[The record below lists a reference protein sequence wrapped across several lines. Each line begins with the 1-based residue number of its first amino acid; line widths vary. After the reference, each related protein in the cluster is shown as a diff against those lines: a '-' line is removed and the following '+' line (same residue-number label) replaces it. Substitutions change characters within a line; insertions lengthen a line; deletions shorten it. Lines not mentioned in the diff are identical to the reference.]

1 MSVMYLLIM
10 ISLILASGFVIA
22 FVWAIR
28 SGQYDDKYTPSVRV
42 LFDDHPV
49 GDEDEPD
56 KNRDKTADEH
66 VNEVPDPLSTNAGK
80 GTQKNQKKPK

>member
-10 ISLILASGFVIA
+10 LSLIMASGFVIA

-49 GDEDEPD
+49 SDEKPAENSEGEESDEGAETASDVYRKNTSAEDEHRVSD
-56 KNRDKTADEH
+56 K
-66 VNEVPDPLSTNAGK
+66 
-80 GTQKNQKKPK
+80 

>member
-1 MSVMYLLIM
+1 MLSLIM
-10 ISLILASGFVIA
+10 ATGFVIA

-49 GDEDEPD
+49 SDEKPADSSKGEDSDEGAEAASD
-56 KNRDKTADEH
+56 VNKIKKSGQDEH
-66 VNEVPDPLSTNAGK
+66 RVSDK
-80 GTQKNQKKPK
+80 